1 MTLACQTLVARVTF
15 ALNASVHPSP
25 AVIHGIHSNM
35 AAIHRFSVEADLQ
48 QEVCSLIAQKSS
60 EAIKDHG
67 FFAVGFSGGSLPKI
81 VCPGLLSLQIDF
93 SKWRLFFCDERYVPT
108 TDGESNY
115 AGVKQHFLDKA
126 SVAPE
131 QALAINHEIPLDE
144 AAKDYQS
151 RLKGWYPGADLPSL
165 DMLLLG
171 MGPDGH
177 TCSLFPDHPLL
188 QETSRLVAPI
198 SDSPKPPPCRI
209 TLTYPIINAAK
220 CAVFVS
226 TGASKA
232 SVLRQVLEGDT
243 GEPLPA
249 ARVKPT
255 NGEVHWFVD
264 DAAAS
269 LLTKK

>member
-1 MTLACQTLVARVTF
+1 MDDTFRASSFRAQRISAPLPRNDPLVQYFT
-15 ALNASVHPSP
+15 S
-25 AVIHGIHSNM
+25 M
-35 AAIHRFSVEADLQ
+35 AATHSFSNEADLQ
-48 QEVCSLIAQKSS
+48 REVCSLIAQKSS

-67 FFAVGFSGGSLPKI
+67 FFTVGFSGGSLPKI

-93 SKWRLFFCDERYVPT
+93 SKWRLFFCDERYVPIS
-108 TDGESNY
+108 DADSNY
-115 AGVKQHFLDKA
+115 AGVKQHLLDKA

-131 QALAINHEIPLDE
+131 NVLAINHEIPLDE
-144 AAKDYQS
+144 AAQDYES
-151 RLKGWYPGADLPSL
+151 RLKGWYPGVDLPAL

-177 TCSLFPDHPLL
+177 TCSLFPSHPLL
-188 QETSRLVAPI
+188 QETSCLVAPI

-232 SVLRQVLEGDT
+232 SVLKQVLESDS

-249 ARVKPT
+249 ARVNPT
-255 NGEVHWFVD
+255 YGELHWFVD

-269 LLTKK
+269 MLSKK